1 MIYLVFIPIIGP
13 ILALFIGPYLLLK
26 RSRVYDF
33 ILVMIFG
40 RLANP
45 VMYSYIENY
54 SVIWWISIYSS
65 LVISLLFKQRKNNT
79 EINKGTR
86 FFVILIFVF
95 TISSSFSLNSFLSL
109 FKLLN
114 WVILTILFI
123 LNSKY
128 FNYDTKNI
136 SKFLYAL
143 IITSVLTLPYPFIAY
158 ARDGQGFQGVF
169 NHPQAFA
176 VFVAVLSVF
185 LIDRATKLKS
195 LRNKKNYFFLFI
207 IIILIYLTKAR
218 TGFLILTSIFLTTF
232 LELIYNFTTL
242 RLHKL
247 KKIFPKILK
256 ITGLLI
262 LLVLL
267 SGLFLDQDKLKLF
280 VLKKDE
286 KTTLSESFEK
296 SRGFII
302 LQQWNNFTK
311 EPMLGIGFGI
321 AKSDT
326 HEQEIQTFNGIPISA
341 ATEKAN
347 LPLTLLEETGVIGL
361 LAFIPLFFFVT
372 KNIGDEKF
380 LWIGFI
386 VSNFSEVTFFS
397 YGSFGLIAGVLI
409 AKTIT
414 LKK

>member
-54 SVIWWISIYSS
+54 SIIWWISIYSS

-79 EINKGTR
+79 EINNGTR
-86 FFVILIFVF
+86 FFVIVFFVF
-95 TISSSFSLNSFLSL
+95 LISSLHSSDSFLSL
-109 FKLLN
+109 FKFLN
-114 WVILTILFI
+114 WGILTILLI
-123 LNSKY
+123 INSKY

-143 IITSVLTLPYPFIAY
+143 VITSVLTLPFPSIAY
-158 ARDGQGFQGVF
+158 ARDGQGFQGVI

-176 VFVAVLSVF
+176 VFIAILSVF
-185 LIDRATKLKS
+185 LLDSAAKLKS

-207 IIILIYLTKAR
+207 IILLIYLTRAR
-218 TGFLILTSIFLTTF
+218 TGFIILISIFLPTF
-232 LELIYNFTTL
+232 IELIYNFTTL
-242 RLHKL
+242 RFHKL
-247 KKIFPKILK
+247 RKIFPKILK
-256 ITGLLI
+256 ITGLSI
-262 LLVLL
+262 LLVSL
-267 SGLFLDQDKLKLF
+267 SVLFLDQDKLMLF

-311 EPMLGIGFGI
+311 EPILGIGFGI
-321 AKSDT
+321 AKSSS
-326 HEQEIQTFNGIPISA
+326 HEQKIQTFKGIPISA

-347 LPLTLLEETGVIGL
+347 LPLTLLEETGIIGL

-372 KNIGDEKF
+372 KNIGGEKF
-380 LWIGFI
+380 VWLGF
-386 VSNFSEVTFFS
+386 
-397 YGSFGLIAGVLI
+397 
-409 AKTIT
+409 
-414 LKK
+414 